1 MSACSCNALYKC
13 GNTGIILTIFG
24 IINKFRNEFFKLAFR
39 VTKKLQCI
47 YGAILTLCDHI

>member
-24 IINKFRNEFFKLAFR
+24 IINKFRNELFKLAFR